1 MSVVINNSRVTVF
14 YFSIPLLSPFM
25 AHISVF
31 LLTAGVLVVIK
42 DKVLTSSQRAF
53 FLNRGGVPDRRRVI
67 FSTIFMLCLRGF
79 KRIFY

>member
-31 LLTAGVLVVIK
+31 LLTAGVSVVIK

-53 FLNRGGVPDRRRVI
+53 FSKQRGRSRQTQSHFLDNFHVVFER
-67 FSTIFMLCLRGF
+67 F
-79 KRIFY
+79 